1 MTNSHSPSSPELL
14 ALLKDQNELLRQQNI
29 SRNAES
35 FREEMRGRA
44 RREDAKLSVKLRF
57 VRNPYEKWR

>member
-1 MTNSHSPSSPELL
+1 MAIPPDNSELI
-14 ALLKDQNELLRQQNI
+14 ALLKEQNELLREQNI